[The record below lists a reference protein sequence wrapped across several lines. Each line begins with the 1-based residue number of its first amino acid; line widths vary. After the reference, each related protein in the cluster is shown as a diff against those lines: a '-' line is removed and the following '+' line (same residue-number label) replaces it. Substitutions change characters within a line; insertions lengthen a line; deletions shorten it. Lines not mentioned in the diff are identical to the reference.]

1 MHLRKLEHILAIVA
15 ETLRQEFPE
24 DFYKRCAYSAF
35 GTLALLRDAGVDALP
50 VGGDF
55 VAFIVSRD
63 GRQAS
68 MQGFG
73 FGETQSSHFWV
84 EAEGRLIDLGPHFLP
99 DDARFL
105 AAAMPA
111 VAWDL
116 ANPLPRSIH
125 YRTIQ
130 RFPAEAELSPE
141 PTIRARCRAFIAK
154 CRSRL
159 DTQADFL
166 KFPTWIVTGKPS
178 MKIAASK
185 RDAWAIGA
193 ERFEKLP
200 MPENIPL

>member
-1 MHLRKLEHILAIVA
+1 MHPRRLEHLLAIVA
-15 ETLRQEFPE
+15 ATLRQEFPE

-35 GTLALLRDAGVDALP
+35 ATFSLLRDADVDALL

-73 FGETQSSHFWV
+73 FGDTQCSHFWV

-99 DDARFL
+99 EDTRFP
-105 AAAMPA
+105 AAPMPA

-116 ANPLPRSIH
+116 ANPLPRSIR

-130 RFPAEAELSPE
+130 RFPAEAEMSSDP
-141 PTIRARCRAFIAK
+141 IVQARCRTFIAK
-154 CRSRL
+154 CRSRRNS
-159 DTQADFL
+159 QVNFL

-178 MKIAASK
+178 MTIATNR
-185 RDAWAIGA
+185 RDPWAVGA
-193 ERFEKLP
+193 DRFERLVVP
-200 MPENIPL
+200 QSIPF